1 MKLSLKP
8 LDWITFPRFLLLVLF
23 VSQWHIFAV
32 RLENNDWKEVLPPG
46 SDAIGYYMY
55 LPDAFIQY
63 GYPYKPWETNQPDS
77 NSTQVNRYFLGTAL
91 AELPFFLASD
101 LLVQQFRF
109 EQRTG
114 YSAWYITGL
123 SIAALS
129 YLTLGLVSLFR
140 LLKRLGFSEMVT
152 VSTLATLF
160 FGTNL
165 YYYALQEPG
174 MSHIYSFGLVSF
186 FLLLLHKQIGEFN
199 TQRMFGLVFL
209 ITLITFIRPVNLVF
223 SLSLFPLAGSIEAS
237 KTFLIQAFKKWKLL
251 LLSLL
256 IPASFFFL
264 QAAHYFAQ
272 TQQWWVYSYGNETFD
287 FLNPQIFN
295 LLFSFRKGW
304 LIYTPVLFLIAP
316 GIIFYFKQFGRFSGI
331 TLSLLLSIFIYVTA
345 SWWCW
350 WYGGSFGSRPFV
362 DLLPFCAI
370 LLASLYKVVASV
382 AWKRFAIS
390 LIVGV
395 CVFLN
400 LFQTWQ
406 FVNSIL
412 PFDEM
417 DQLKYSKIFLK
428 NGEEYRFLFEKD
440 NIWIKTSF
448 PQQQLVWNSP
458 TLLNDSHSFYTS
470 PVGGKDSIFELVNL
484 TIPAEIFSPS
494 EIRML
499 QLTMEAK
506 LSDLNSKAALITR
519 LGSCDYPVFWNKKL
533 LIAKIE
539 ATNQWQKVEL
549 NFPIQEFPGYF
560 PELYLA
566 LHQTNESSVGIRNL
580 NFRFLKN
587 KSD

>member
-1 MKLSLKP
+1 M
-8 LDWITFPRFLLLVLF
+8 
-23 VSQWHIFAV
+23 
-32 RLENNDWKEVLPPG
+32 
-46 SDAIGYYMY
+46 
-55 LPDAFIQY
+55 
-63 GYPYKPWETNQPDS
+63 
-77 NSTQVNRYFLGTAL
+77 
-91 AELPFFLASD
+91 
-101 LLVQQFRF
+101 
-109 EQRTG
+109 
-114 YSAWYITGL
+114 
-123 SIAALS
+123 
-129 YLTLGLVSLFR
+129 
-140 LLKRLGFSEMVT
+140 
-152 VSTLATLF
+152 
-160 FGTNL
+160 
-165 YYYALQEPG
+165 
-174 MSHIYSFGLVSF
+174 
-186 FLLLLHKQIGEFN
+186 
-199 TQRMFGLVFL
+199 
-209 ITLITFIRPVNLVF
+209 
-223 SLSLFPLAGSIEAS
+223 
-237 KTFLIQAFKKWKLL
+237 
-251 LLSLL
+251 
-256 IPASFFFL
+256 
-264 QAAHYFAQ
+264 
-272 TQQWWVYSYGNETFD
+272 YSYGSETFD

-304 LIYTPVLFLIAP
+304 LIYTPVLILIAP

-331 TLSLLLSIFIYVTA
+331 TLLLLLSIFIYVTA

-370 LLASLYKVVASV
+370 LLASLYKVAASI
-382 AWKRFAIS
+382 AWKRLAIS
-390 LIVGV
+390 FIVGV

-440 NIWIKTSF
+440 NIWIKANF
-448 PQQQLVWNSP
+448 PQKQLVWNSP
-458 TLLNDSHSFYTS
+458 TSLNDSYSFSTS
-470 PVGGKDSIFELVNL
+470 PVGGKDSIFELINL
-484 TIPAEIFSPS
+484 NIPAEIFSPS

-499 QLTMEAK
+499 QITMEAK

-539 ATNQWQKVEL
+539 TTNQWQMVEL

-566 LHQTNESSVGIRNL
+566 LHQTNEASVGIRNL

>member
-1 MKLSLKP
+1 MNFSLKP
-8 LDWITFPRFLLLVLF
+8 QDWITFPRFLLLVLF

-32 RLENNDWKEVLPPG
+32 RLENDDWKEVLPPG

-55 LPDAFIQY
+55 LPDALIQY
-63 GYPYKPWETNQPDS
+63 GYPYKPWEGSQHDTSVTN
-77 NSTQVNRYFLGTAL
+77 VNRYFIGTAL
-91 AELPFFLASD
+91 AELPFFLISD

-123 SIAALS
+123 SIAALF
-129 YLTLGLVSLFR
+129 YLVLGLVSLHR
-140 LLKRLGFSEMVT
+140 LLVRMGFSELVT
-152 VSTLATLF
+152 VSTLATIF

-174 MSHIYSFGLVSF
+174 MSHIYSFGLVSL
-186 FLLLLHKQIGEFN
+186 FLLLLHKQIRTFSI
-199 TQRMFGLVFL
+199 QRMFGLVFL
-209 ITLITFIRPVNLVF
+209 ITLITFIRPVNIVF
-223 SLSLFPLAGSIEAS
+223 SFALFPLAGSFEAS
-237 KTFLIQAFKKWKLL
+237 KTFFIQAFQKWKLL

-272 TQQWWVYSYGNETFD
+272 TRHWWVYSYGNETFD
-287 FLNPQIFN
+287 FLNPQVIN

-304 LIYTPVLFLIAP
+304 LVYSPVLVLIVP
-316 GIIFYFKQFGRFSGI
+316 GLFFYFKQFGRFSGI
-331 TLSLLLSIFIYVTA
+331 TLLLLLSIFIYVTA

-362 DLLPFCAI
+362 DLLPLCSI
-370 LLASLYKVVASV
+370 LLASLYKVVAQV
-382 AWKRFAIS
+382 VWKRVALFVA
-390 LIVGV
+390 VGV
-395 CVFLN
+395 CVFFN

-440 NIWIKTSF
+440 DIWMKANF
-448 PQQQLVWNSP
+448 PREQLLWSSP
-458 TLLNDSHSFYTS
+458 TLLKGSSSFSIS
-470 PVGGKDSIFELVNL
+470 PVGGKDSIFEIINL
-484 TIPAEIFSPS
+484 SIPAEIFSPN

-499 QLTMEAK
+499 QISMEAK
-506 LSDLNSKAALITR
+506 LSDLNSKAALISR

-539 ATNQWQKVEL
+539 RTDQWQMVEL

>member
-1 MKLSLKP
+1 MKFSLKP
-8 LDWITFPRFLLLVLF
+8 KDWITFPRFLLFVLF

-32 RLENNDWKEVLPPG
+32 RLENDDWKEVLSPG

-55 LPDAFIQY
+55 LPDALIQY

-140 LLKRLGFSEMVT
+140 LLKRLGFSEMVA

-174 MSHIYSFGLVSF
+174 MSHIYSFGLISF

-209 ITLITFIRPVNLVF
+209 ITLITFIRPVNFVF
-223 SLSLFPLAGSIEAS
+223 SLALFPLAGSIEVS
-237 KTFLIQAFKKWKLL
+237 KAFLMQAFKKWKLL
-251 LLSLL
+251 ALSLL

-272 TQQWWVYSYGNETFD
+272 TQQWWVYSYGYETFN
-287 FLNPQIFN
+287 FLNPHFFD

-316 GIIFYFKQFGRFSGI
+316 AIIYYFKQFGRFSGI
-331 TLSLLLSIFIYVTA
+331 TFLLLLSIFIYITA

-362 DLLPFCAI
+362 DLLPLCSI
-370 LLASLYKVVASV
+370 LLASLYQFAAQVV
-382 AWKRFAIS
+382 WKRILLYLA
-390 LIVGV
+390 VGF
-395 CVFLN
+395 CMFLN

-428 NGEEYRFLFEKD
+428 NGDQYRFLFEKD
-440 NIWIKTSF
+440 NIWRKANF
-448 PQQQLVWNSP
+448 PREQLLWSSP
-458 TLLNDSHSFYTS
+458 TLLKGSSSFSIS
-470 PVGGKDSIFELVNL
+470 PIGGKDSILEIINL
-484 TIPAEIFSPS
+484 SIPAGIFSQN
-494 EIRML
+494 ENRML
-499 QLTMEAK
+499 QISMEAK
-506 LSDLNSKAALITR
+506 LSNLNSEAALITR

-539 ATNQWQKVEL
+539 DENQWQKVEFY
-549 NFPIQEFPGYF
+549 FPIQEFPGLF

-566 LHQTNESSVGIRNL
+566 LHQTDESFVGIRNL